1 MMSNFNNEDIEE
13 KLDELIASQ
22 FETEVTE
29 FKEAKN
35 SFSFDELGQY
45 FSALSNEANL
55 HNKNCAWLVFGIEDK
70 KHIIVGTNY
79 RKSAKDLNNL
89 KEEIARQTSEHL
101 SFIEIYEC
109 KRKDP
114 AGKNQRILLF
124 QIPPAPK
131 GIPIAF
137 KRIYYGR
144 DGESLVGLSID
155 KIERIRSQSKSEDWS
170 AKLITEASIEDL
182 DSDAI
187 QFARHV
193 YIQKNPKLVK
203 EVPTWDD
210 QTFLNKAKLTINGK
224 ITNTA
229 IVLLGKSE
237 SEHYISPAT
246 SKITW
251 ILKDKDGIEKD
262 YEHFTCPLILSI
274 QEVYKKIRNIKY
286 RYIAEGNLFPDEV
299 QQYDPY
305 TIREALNNCIAHQD
319 YTIGGKIILIE
330 KEDGELIF
338 SNSGDFIPSS
348 IEDVI
353 KSDAPE
359 NRYRNSFLANAM
371 VNLNMIDT
379 IGSGIKKLFNIQ
391 RDKFFPLPE
400 YDLSD
405 HKVKLT
411 ITGKV
416 LDSNYARKLAED
428 KTLSLFETMILDKVQ
443 KNKKLT
449 NEEYKLLKS
458 KNLIEGK
465 RNNYFISST
474 VAEITNQKPDYM
486 KLRGIND
493 DYCKKIIIDYIKKF
507 KTAKKADLEEILLE
521 KLGDSMTDIQKKNK
535 IKNILQSLR
544 RDGVIEPHG
553 KEWILCK
560 NKMSKNF

>member
-1 MMSNFNNEDIEE
+1 MSNFNNEDIEK

-55 HNKNCAWLVFGIEDK
+55 HNKNCAWLIFGIEDK

-137 KRIYYGR
+137 KRMYYGR
-144 DGESLVGLSID
+144 DGESLVGLSIE

-193 YIQKNPKLVK
+193 YIQKNPKLAE

-286 RYIAEGNLFPDEV
+286 RYIAEGTLFPDEV

-319 YTIGGKIILIE
+319 YTMGGKIILIE

-405 HKVKLT
+405 HKVKVT

-428 KTLSLFETMILDKVQ
+428 KTLSLFEIMLLDKVQ

-474 VAEITNQKPDYM
+474 IAEITNQKPDYM

-560 NKMSKNF
+560 K

>member
-1 MMSNFNNEDIEE
+1 MSNFNNEDIEK

-55 HNKNCAWLVFGIEDK
+55 HNKNCAWLIFGIEDK
-70 KHIIVGTNY
+70 KYIIVGTNY

-137 KRIYYGR
+137 KRMYYGR
-144 DGESLVGLSID
+144 DGESLVGLSIE

-170 AKLITEASIEDL
+170 AKLITEASIEDLDL

-286 RYIAEGNLFPDEV
+286 RYIAEGTLFPDEV

-319 YTIGGKIILIE
+319 YTMGGKIILIE

-391 RDKFFPLPE
+391 RNKFFPLPE

-405 HKVKLT
+405 HKVKVT

-535 IKNILQSLR
+535 IKNILQKLR

-560 NKMSKNF
+560 K

>member
-1 MMSNFNNEDIEE
+1 MSNFNNEDIEK

-55 HNKNCAWLVFGIEDK
+55 HNKNCAWLIFGIEDK
-70 KHIIVGTNY
+70 KHKIVGTNY

-137 KRIYYGR
+137 KRMYYGR
-144 DGESLVGLSID
+144 DGESLVGLSIE

-286 RYIAEGNLFPDEV
+286 RYIAEGTLFPDEV

-319 YTIGGKIILIE
+319 YTMGGKIILIE

-379 IGSGIKKLFNIQ
+379 IGSGIKKLFNI
-391 RDKFFPLPE
+391 
-400 YDLSD
+400 
-405 HKVKLT
+405 
-411 ITGKV
+411 
-416 LDSNYARKLAED
+416 
-428 KTLSLFETMILDKVQ
+428 
-443 KNKKLT
+443 
-449 NEEYKLLKS
+449 
-458 KNLIEGK
+458 
-465 RNNYFISST
+465 
-474 VAEITNQKPDYM
+474 
-486 KLRGIND
+486 
-493 DYCKKIIIDYIKKF
+493 
-507 KTAKKADLEEILLE
+507 
-521 KLGDSMTDIQKKNK
+521 
-535 IKNILQSLR
+535 
-544 RDGVIEPHG
+544 
-553 KEWILCK
+553 
-560 NKMSKNF
+560 

>member
-1 MMSNFNNEDIEE
+1 MSNFNNEDKEK

-55 HNKNCAWLVFGIEDK
+55 HNKNCAWLIFGIEDK

-137 KRIYYGR
+137 KRMYYGR
-144 DGESLVGLSID
+144 DGESLVGLSIE

-170 AKLITEASIEDL
+170 AKLITEASIGDL
-182 DSDAI
+182 DSAAI

-193 YIQKNPKLVK
+193 YIQKNPKLAE

-319 YTIGGKIILIE
+319 YTMGGKIILIE

-405 HKVKLT
+405 HKVKVT

-560 NKMSKNF
+560 K

>member
-1 MMSNFNNEDIEE
+1 MSNFNNEDIEK

-55 HNKNCAWLVFGIEDK
+55 HNKNCAWLIFGIEDK

-137 KRIYYGR
+137 KRMYYGR
-144 DGESLVGLSID
+144 DGESLVGLSIE

-193 YIQKNPKLVK
+193 YIQKNPKLAE

-319 YTIGGKIILIE
+319 YTMGGKIILIE

-405 HKVKLT
+405 HKVKVT

-474 VAEITNQKPDYM
+474 IAEITNQKPDYM

-535 IKNILQSLR
+535 IKNILQKLR

-560 NKMSKNF
+560 K

>member
-1 MMSNFNNEDIEE
+1 MSNFNNEDIEK

-45 FSALSNEANL
+45 FSALSNDANL
-55 HNKNCAWLVFGIEDK
+55 HNKNCAWLIFGIEDK

-137 KRIYYGR
+137 KRMYYGR
-144 DGESLVGLSID
+144 DGESLVGLSIE

-193 YIQKNPKLVK
+193 YIQKNPKLAE

-319 YTIGGKIILIE
+319 YTMGGKIILIE

-458 KNLIEGK
+458 KNLIEEK

-560 NKMSKNF
+560 K

>member
-1 MMSNFNNEDIEE
+1 MSNFNNEDIEK

-55 HNKNCAWLVFGIEDK
+55 HNKNCAWIIFGIEDK

-137 KRIYYGR
+137 KRMYYGR
-144 DGESLVGLSID
+144 DGESLVGLSIE

-193 YIQKNPKLVK
+193 YIQKNPKLAE

-210 QTFLNKAKLTINGK
+210 QTFLNKAKLTSNGK

-319 YTIGGKIILIE
+319 YTMGGKIILIE

-391 RDKFFPLPE
+391 RNKFFPLPE

-405 HKVKLT
+405 HKVKVT

-474 VAEITNQKPDYM
+474 VAEITNQKSDYM

-560 NKMSKNF
+560 K

>member
-1 MMSNFNNEDIEE
+1 MSNFNNEDIEK

-55 HNKNCAWLVFGIEDK
+55 HNKNCAWLIFGIEDK

-137 KRIYYGR
+137 KRMYYGR
-144 DGESLVGLSID
+144 DGESLVGLSIE

-193 YIQKNPKLVK
+193 YIQKNPKLAE

-319 YTIGGKIILIE
+319 YTMGGKIILIE

-391 RDKFFPLPE
+391 RNKFFPLPE

-405 HKVKLT
+405 HKVKVT

-535 IKNILQSLR
+535 IKNILQKLR

-560 NKMSKNF
+560 K

>member
-1 MMSNFNNEDIEE
+1 MMFYFSNNDIED
-13 KLDELIASQ
+13 KLDELIASK

-55 HNKNCAWLVFGIEDK
+55 HNKECAWLVFGVEDK

-79 RKSAKDLNNL
+79 RRSAKDLNSL

-109 KRKDP
+109 KRKD
-114 AGKNQRILLF
+114 ADRKAQRILLF

-137 KRIYYGR
+137 KRMYYGR
-144 DGESLVGLSID
+144 DGESLVGLGIEE
-155 KIERIRSQSKSEDWS
+155 IERIRAQAKSEDWS
-170 AKLITEASIEDL
+170 SKIINDATLDDL
-182 DSDAI
+182 DPNAI
-187 QFARHV
+187 QFARQV
-193 YIQKNPKLVK
+193 FIQKNPKLAE
-203 EVPTWDD
+203 EVPAWDD
-210 QTFLNKAKLTINGK
+210 ITFLNKAKITINGK
-224 ITNTA
+224 ITNAA
-229 IVLLGKSE
+229 IVLLGKPE

-246 SKITW
+246 STITW

-262 YEHFTCPLILSI
+262 YEHFACPLILSI

-286 RYIAEGNLFPDEV
+286 RYIAEGTLFPDEV

-319 YTIGGKIILIE
+319 YTMGGKIILIE

-348 IEDVI
+348 VEDVI

-359 NRYRNSFLANAM
+359 NRYRNPFLSNAM

-391 RDKFFPLPE
+391 KNKFFPLPE

-405 HKVKLT
+405 HKVKVT

-416 LDSNYARKLAED
+416 LDLNYARKLAED
-428 KTLSLFETMILDKVQ
+428 KTLSLFEIMLLDKVQ
-443 KNKKLT
+443 KKKKLS

-458 KNLIEGK
+458 KELIEGK

-474 VAEITNQKPDYM
+474 VAEKTNQKPDYI

-493 DYCKKIIIDYIKKF
+493 DYCKKIIIDYIKEF
-507 KTAKKADLEEILLE
+507 KTAKKADLEETLLE
-521 KLGDSMTDIQKKNK
+521 KLGDSMTEVQKKNK

-544 RDGVIEPHG
+544 RDGIIEPQG
-553 KEWILCK
+553 KEWVLCK
-560 NKMSKNF
+560 K

>member
-1 MMSNFNNEDIEE
+1 MSNFNNEDIEK

-55 HNKNCAWLVFGIEDK
+55 HNKNCAWLIFGIEDK

-137 KRIYYGR
+137 KRMYYGR
-144 DGESLVGLSID
+144 DGESLVGLSIE

-193 YIQKNPKLVK
+193 YIQKNPKLAE

-319 YTIGGKIILIE
+319 YTMGGKIIL
-330 KEDGELIF
+330 
-338 SNSGDFIPSS
+338 
-348 IEDVI
+348 
-353 KSDAPE
+353 
-359 NRYRNSFLANAM
+359 
-371 VNLNMIDT
+371 
-379 IGSGIKKLFNIQ
+379 
-391 RDKFFPLPE
+391 
-400 YDLSD
+400 
-405 HKVKLT
+405 
-411 ITGKV
+411 
-416 LDSNYARKLAED
+416 
-428 KTLSLFETMILDKVQ
+428 
-443 KNKKLT
+443 
-449 NEEYKLLKS
+449 
-458 KNLIEGK
+458 
-465 RNNYFISST
+465 
-474 VAEITNQKPDYM
+474 
-486 KLRGIND
+486 
-493 DYCKKIIIDYIKKF
+493 
-507 KTAKKADLEEILLE
+507 
-521 KLGDSMTDIQKKNK
+521 
-535 IKNILQSLR
+535 
-544 RDGVIEPHG
+544 
-553 KEWILCK
+553 
-560 NKMSKNF
+560 

>member
-1 MMSNFNNEDIEE
+1 MSNFNNEDIEK

-55 HNKNCAWLVFGIEDK
+55 HNKNCAWLIFGIEDK

-137 KRIYYGR
+137 KRMYYGR
-144 DGESLVGLSID
+144 DGESLVGLSIE

-193 YIQKNPKLVK
+193 YIQKNPKLAE

-319 YTIGGKIILIE
+319 YTMGGKIILIE

-359 NRYRNSFLANAM
+359 NRYRNSLLANAM

-521 KLGDSMTDIQKKNK
+521 KFGNSMTDIQKKNK

-560 NKMSKNF
+560 K

>member
-1 MMSNFNNEDIEE
+1 MSNFNNEDIEK

-55 HNKNCAWLVFGIEDK
+55 HNKNCAWLIFGIEDK

-137 KRIYYGR
+137 KRMYYGR
-144 DGESLVGLSID
+144 DGESLVGLSIE

-193 YIQKNPKLVK
+193 YIQKNPKLAE

-319 YTIGGKIILIE
+319 YTMGGKIILIE

-391 RDKFFPLPE
+391 KDKFFPLPE

-405 HKVKLT
+405 HKVKVT

-474 VAEITNQKPDYM
+474 IAEITNQKPDYM

-521 KLGDSMTDIQKKNK
+521 KFGDSMTDIQKKNK
-535 IKNILQSLR
+535 IKNILQKLR

-560 NKMSKNF
+560 K

>member
-1 MMSNFNNEDIEE
+1 MSNFNNEDIEK

-55 HNKNCAWLVFGIEDK
+55 HNKNCAWLIFGIEDK
-70 KHIIVGTNY
+70 KHKIVGTKY
-79 RKSAKDLNNL
+79 RNNDKELNSL
-89 KEEIARQTSEHL
+89 KEEIARQTSENL
-101 SFIEIYEC
+101 TFIEIYKC
-109 KRKDP
+109 TRKD
-114 AGKNQRILLF
+114 AEGNDKRVLLF

-137 KRIYYGR
+137 KRMYYGR
-144 DGESLVGLSID
+144 DGESLVGLSIE

-193 YIQKNPKLVK
+193 YIQKNPKLAE

-319 YTIGGKIILIE
+319 YTMGGKIILIE

-405 HKVKLT
+405 HKVKVT

-428 KTLSLFETMILDKVQ
+428 KTLSLFEIMLLDKVQ

-560 NKMSKNF
+560 K

>member
-1 MMSNFNNEDIEE
+1 MSNFNNEDIEK

-55 HNKNCAWLVFGIEDK
+55 HNKNCAWLIFGIEDK

-137 KRIYYGR
+137 KRMYYGR
-144 DGESLVGLSID
+144 DGESLVGLSIE

-193 YIQKNPKLVK
+193 YIQKNPKLAE

-319 YTIGGKIILIE
+319 YTMGGKIILIE

-474 VAEITNQKPDYM
+474 VAEITNQKSDYM

-521 KLGDSMTDIQKKNK
+521 KFGNSMTDIQKKNK

-560 NKMSKNF
+560 K

>member
-1 MMSNFNNEDIEE
+1 MSNFNNEDIEK

-137 KRIYYGR
+137 KRMYYGR
-144 DGESLVGLSID
+144 DGESLVGLSIE

-170 AKLITEASIEDL
+170 AKLITEASIGDL

-193 YIQKNPKLVK
+193 YIQKNPKLAE

-286 RYIAEGNLFPDEV
+286 RYIAEGTLFPDEV

-319 YTIGGKIILIE
+319 YTMSGKIILIE

-405 HKVKLT
+405 HKVKVT

-428 KTLSLFETMILDKVQ
+428 KTLSLFEIMLLDKVQ

-474 VAEITNQKPDYM
+474 IAEITNQKPDYM

-560 NKMSKNF
+560 K

>member
-1 MMSNFNNEDIEE
+1 MSNFNNEDIEK

-55 HNKNCAWLVFGIEDK
+55 HNKNCAWLIFGIEDK

-137 KRIYYGR
+137 KRMYYGR
-144 DGESLVGLSID
+144 DGESLVGLSIE

-170 AKLITEASIEDL
+170 AKLITEASIENL

-193 YIQKNPKLVK
+193 YIQKNPKLAE

-286 RYIAEGNLFPDEV
+286 RYIAEGTLFPDEV

-319 YTIGGKIILIE
+319 YTMGGKIILIE

-405 HKVKLT
+405 HKVKVT

-428 KTLSLFETMILDKVQ
+428 KTLSLFEIMLLDKVQ

-474 VAEITNQKPDYM
+474 IAEITNQKPDYM

-535 IKNILQSLR
+535 IKNILQKLR

-560 NKMSKNF
+560 K

>member
-1 MMSNFNNEDIEE
+1 MSNFNNEDIEE

-55 HNKNCAWLVFGIEDK
+55 HNKNCAWLIFGIEDK

-137 KRIYYGR
+137 KRMYYGR
-144 DGESLVGLSID
+144 DGESLVGLSIE

-193 YIQKNPKLVK
+193 YIQKNPKLAE

-319 YTIGGKIILIE
+319 YTMGGKIILIE

-391 RDKFFPLPE
+391 RNKFFPLPE

-560 NKMSKNF
+560 K

>member
-1 MMSNFNNEDIEE
+1 MSNFNNEDIEK

-55 HNKNCAWLVFGIEDK
+55 HNKNCAWLIFGIEDK

-137 KRIYYGR
+137 KRMYYGR
-144 DGESLVGLSID
+144 DGESLVGLSIE

-193 YIQKNPKLVK
+193 YIQKNPKLAE

-319 YTIGGKIILIE
+319 YTMGGKIILIE

-391 RDKFFPLPE
+391 RNKFFPLPE

-405 HKVKLT
+405 HKVKVT

-474 VAEITNQKPDYM
+474 IAEITNQKPDYM

-535 IKNILQSLR
+535 IKNILQKLR

-560 NKMSKNF
+560 K

>member
-1 MMSNFNNEDIEE
+1 MSNFNNEDIEK

-55 HNKNCAWLVFGIEDK
+55 HNKNCAWLIFGIEDK
-70 KHIIVGTNY
+70 KHKIVGTKY
-79 RKSAKDLNNL
+79 RNNDKELNSL
-89 KEEIARQTSEHL
+89 KEEIARQTSENL
-101 SFIEIYEC
+101 TFIEIYKC
-109 KRKDP
+109 TRKD
-114 AGKNQRILLF
+114 AEGNDKRILLF

-137 KRIYYGR
+137 KRMYYGR
-144 DGESLVGLSID
+144 DGESLVGLSIE

-193 YIQKNPKLVK
+193 YIQKNPKLAE

-319 YTIGGKIILIE
+319 YTMGGKIILIE

-560 NKMSKNF
+560 K

>member
-1 MMSNFNNEDIEE
+1 MSNFNNEDIEE

-55 HNKNCAWLVFGIEDK
+55 HNKNCAWLIFGIEDK

-137 KRIYYGR
+137 KRMYYGR
-144 DGESLVGLSID
+144 DGESLVGLSIE

-193 YIQKNPKLVK
+193 YIQKNPKLAE

-319 YTIGGKIILIE
+319 YTMGGKIILIE

-391 RDKFFPLPE
+391 RNKFFPLPE

-428 KTLSLFETMILDKVQ
+428 KTLSLFETMLLDKVQ

-507 KTAKKADLEEILLE
+507 KTAKKGDLEEILLE

-560 NKMSKNF
+560 K

>member
-1 MMSNFNNEDIEE
+1 MSNFNNEDIEK

-55 HNKNCAWLVFGIEDK
+55 HNKNCAWLIFGIEDK

-137 KRIYYGR
+137 KRMYYGR
-144 DGESLVGLSID
+144 DGESLVGLSIE

-193 YIQKNPKLVK
+193 YIQKNPKLAE

-286 RYIAEGNLFPDEV
+286 RYIAEGTLFPDEV

-319 YTIGGKIILIE
+319 YTMSGKIILIE

-405 HKVKLT
+405 HKVKVT

-428 KTLSLFETMILDKVQ
+428 KTLSLFEIMLLDKVQ

-474 VAEITNQKPDYM
+474 IAEITNQKPDYM

-560 NKMSKNF
+560 K

>member
-1 MMSNFNNEDIEE
+1 MSNFNNEDIEK

-55 HNKNCAWLVFGIEDK
+55 HNKNCAWLIFGIEDK

-137 KRIYYGR
+137 KRMYYGR
-144 DGESLVGLSID
+144 DGESLVGLSIE

-193 YIQKNPKLVK
+193 YIQKNPKLAE

-319 YTIGGKIILIE
+319 YTMGGKIILIE

-391 RDKFFPLPE
+391 RNKFFPLPE

-560 NKMSKNF
+560 K

>member
-1 MMSNFNNEDIEE
+1 MSNFNNEDIEK

-55 HNKNCAWLVFGIEDK
+55 HNKNCAWLIFGIEDK

-137 KRIYYGR
+137 KRMYYGR
-144 DGESLVGLSID
+144 DGESLVGLSIE

-193 YIQKNPKLVK
+193 YIQKNPKLAE

-319 YTIGGKIILIE
+319 YTMGGKIILIE

-391 RDKFFPLPE
+391 RNKFFPLPE

-405 HKVKLT
+405 HKVKVT

-474 VAEITNQKPDYM
+474 IAEITNQKPDYM

-560 NKMSKNF
+560 K

>member
-1 MMSNFNNEDIEE
+1 M
-13 KLDELIASQ
+13 
-22 FETEVTE
+22 
-29 FKEAKN
+29 
-35 SFSFDELGQY
+35 
-45 FSALSNEANL
+45 
-55 HNKNCAWLVFGIEDK
+55 
-70 KHIIVGTNY
+70 
-79 RKSAKDLNNL
+79 
-89 KEEIARQTSEHL
+89 
-101 SFIEIYEC
+101 
-109 KRKDP
+109 
-114 AGKNQRILLF
+114 
-124 QIPPAPK
+124 
-131 GIPIAF
+131 
-137 KRIYYGR
+137 YYGR

-170 AKLITEASIEDL
+170 AKLITEASIKDL

-193 YIQKNPKLVK
+193 YIQKNPKLAE

-286 RYIAEGNLFPDEV
+286 RYIAEGTLFPDEV

-319 YTIGGKIILIE
+319 YTMGGKIILIE

-405 HKVKLT
+405 HKVKVT

-428 KTLSLFETMILDKVQ
+428 KTLSLFEIMLLDKVQ

-474 VAEITNQKPDYM
+474 IAEITNQKPDYM

-535 IKNILQSLR
+535 IKNILQKLR

-560 NKMSKNF
+560 K

>member
-1 MMSNFNNEDIEE
+1 MFYFSNNDIEN
-13 KLDELIASQ
+13 KLDELIASK

-55 HNKNCAWLVFGIEDK
+55 HNKECAWLVFGVEDK

-79 RKSAKDLNNL
+79 RKSAKDLNSL

-109 KRKDP
+109 KRKN
-114 AGKNQRILLF
+114 AEGKDQRILLF

-137 KRIYYGR
+137 KRMYYGR
-144 DGESLVGLSID
+144 DGESLVGLGIEE
-155 KIERIRSQSKSEDWS
+155 IERIRAQSKSEDWS
-170 AKLITEASIEDL
+170 AKVINDATLESL
-182 DSDAI
+182 DPNAI
-187 QFARHV
+187 QFARQV
-193 YIQKNPKLVK
+193 FIQKNPKLAE
-203 EVPTWDD
+203 EVTAWDD
-210 QTFLNKAKLTINGK
+210 VTFLNKAKITINGK
-224 ITNTA
+224 ITNAA
-229 IVLLGKSE
+229 IILLGKPE

-246 SKITW
+246 STITW

-262 YEHFTCPLILSI
+262 YEHFSCPLILSI
-274 QEVYKKIRNIKY
+274 QEVYQKIRNIKY
-286 RYIAEGNLFPDEV
+286 RYIAEGTLFPDEV

-319 YTIGGKIILIE
+319 YTMGGKIILIE

-348 IEDVI
+348 VEDVI

-359 NRYRNSFLANAM
+359 NRYRNAFLSNAM

-391 RDKFFPLPE
+391 KSKFFPLPE

-405 HKVKLT
+405 HKVKVS

-416 LDSNYARKLAED
+416 LDLNYARKLAED
-428 KTLSLFETMILDKVQ
+428 KTLSLFEIMLLDKVQ
-443 KNKKLT
+443 KKKKLS

-458 KNLIEGK
+458 KELIEGK

-474 VAEITNQKPDYM
+474 VAEKTNQKPDYM

-493 DYCKKIIIDYIKKF
+493 DYCKKIITDYIKKF
-507 KTAKKADLEEILLE
+507 KTAKKSDLEETLLE
-521 KLGDSMTDIQKKNK
+521 KLGDSMTEVQKKNK

-544 RDGVIEPHG
+544 RNGVIEPQG
-553 KEWILCK
+553 KAWVLCK
-560 NKMSKNF
+560 

>member
-1 MMSNFNNEDIEE
+1 MSNFNNEDIEK

-55 HNKNCAWLVFGIEDK
+55 HNKNCAWLIFGIEDK

-137 KRIYYGR
+137 KRMYYGR
-144 DGESLVGLSID
+144 DGESLVGLSIE

-193 YIQKNPKLVK
+193 YIQKNPKLAE

-319 YTIGGKIILIE
+319 YTMGGKIILIE

-391 RDKFFPLPE
+391 KDKFFPLPE

-405 HKVKLT
+405 HKVKVT

-521 KLGDSMTDIQKKNK
+521 KFGNSMTDIQKKNK

-560 NKMSKNF
+560 K

>member
-1 MMSNFNNEDIEE
+1 M
-13 KLDELIASQ
+13 
-22 FETEVTE
+22 
-29 FKEAKN
+29 
-35 SFSFDELGQY
+35 
-45 FSALSNEANL
+45 
-55 HNKNCAWLVFGIEDK
+55 
-70 KHIIVGTNY
+70 
-79 RKSAKDLNNL
+79 
-89 KEEIARQTSEHL
+89 
-101 SFIEIYEC
+101 
-109 KRKDP
+109 
-114 AGKNQRILLF
+114 
-124 QIPPAPK
+124 
-131 GIPIAF
+131 
-137 KRIYYGR
+137 YYGR
-144 DGESLVGLSID
+144 DGESLVGLSIE

-170 AKLITEASIEDL
+170 AKLITEASIEDLDL

-286 RYIAEGNLFPDEV
+286 RYIAEGTLFPDEV

-319 YTIGGKIILIE
+319 YTMSGKIILIE

-391 RDKFFPLPE
+391 KDKFFPLPE

-405 HKVKLT
+405 HKVKVT

-521 KLGDSMTDIQKKNK
+521 KFGNSMTDIQKKNK
-535 IKNILQSLR
+535 IKNILQKLR

-560 NKMSKNF
+560 K

>member
-1 MMSNFNNEDIEE
+1 MSNFNNEDIEK

-55 HNKNCAWLVFGIEDK
+55 HNKNCAWLIFGIEDK

-109 KRKDP
+109 KTKDP

-286 RYIAEGNLFPDEV
+286 RYIAEGTLFPDEV

-319 YTIGGKIILIE
+319 YTMSGKIILIE

-405 HKVKLT
+405 HKVKVT

-428 KTLSLFETMILDKVQ
+428 KTLSLFEIMLLDKVQ

-474 VAEITNQKPDYM
+474 IAEITNQKPDYM

-560 NKMSKNF
+560 K

>member
-1 MMSNFNNEDIEE
+1 MYYFSDNDIEE
-13 KLDELIASQ
+13 KLDELIASKL
-22 FETEVTE
+22 ETEVTE

-55 HNKNCAWLVFGIEDK
+55 HNKECAWLVFGVEDK

-79 RKSAKDLNNL
+79 RKSAKDLNSL

-109 KRKDP
+109 KRKDS
-114 AGKNQRILLF
+114 AGKDQRILLF

-137 KRIYYGR
+137 KRMYYGR
-144 DGESLVGLSID
+144 DGESLVGLSIE
-155 KIERIRSQSKSEDWS
+155 KIERIRAQNKSEDWS
-170 AKLITEASIEDL
+170 AKVINDASLKDL

-187 QFARHV
+187 QFARQV
-193 YIQKNPKLVK
+193 YIQKNPKLAE
-203 EVPTWDD
+203 EVPIWDD

-229 IVLLGKSE
+229 IILLGKSE
-237 SEHYISPAT
+237 AEHFISPASST
-246 SKITW
+246 ITW

-286 RYIAEGNLFPDEV
+286 RYIAEGTLFPDEV
-299 QQYDPY
+299 QQYEPY

-319 YTIGGKIILIE
+319 YTMGGKIILIE

-348 IEDVI
+348 VEEVI

-359 NRYRNSFLANAM
+359 NRYRNSFLSNAM

-379 IGSGIKKLFNIQ
+379 IGSGIKKLFSIQ
-391 RDKFFPLPE
+391 KNKFFPLPE

-405 HKVKLT
+405 HKVKVT
-411 ITGKV
+411 IMGKV
-416 LDSNYARKLAED
+416 LDLNYARKLAED
-428 KTLSLFETMILDKVQ
+428 KTISLFEIMLLDKVQ
-443 KNKKLT
+443 KNKKLS

-458 KNLIEGK
+458 KEFIEGK

-474 VAEITNQKPDYM
+474 VAEKTNLKSDYI

-507 KTAKKADLEEILLE
+507 KTAKKADLEETLLE
-521 KLGDSMTDIQKKNK
+521 KLGDSMTNVQKKNK

-544 RDGVIEPHG
+544 REGVIEPQG
-553 KEWILCK
+553 KEWVLCK
-560 NKMSKNF
+560 K

>member
-1 MMSNFNNEDIEE
+1 MSNFNNEDIEK
-13 KLDELIASQ
+13 KLDELIASK

-55 HNKNCAWLVFGIEDK
+55 HNKNCAWLIFGIEDK

-137 KRIYYGR
+137 KRMYYGR
-144 DGESLVGLSID
+144 DGESLVGLSIE

-193 YIQKNPKLVK
+193 YIQKNPKLAE

-319 YTIGGKIILIE
+319 YTMGGKIILIE

-391 RDKFFPLPE
+391 KDKFFPLPE

-405 HKVKLT
+405 HKVKVT

-474 VAEITNQKPDYM
+474 IAEITNQKPDYM

-535 IKNILQSLR
+535 IKNILQKLR

-560 NKMSKNF
+560 K

>member
-1 MMSNFNNEDIEE
+1 MSNFNNEDIEK

-55 HNKNCAWLVFGIEDK
+55 HNKNCAWLIFGIEDK
-70 KHIIVGTNY
+70 KHKIVGTKY
-79 RKSAKDLNNL
+79 RNNDKELNSL
-89 KEEIARQTSEHL
+89 KEEIARQTSENL
-101 SFIEIYEC
+101 TFIEIYKC
-109 KRKDP
+109 TRKD
-114 AGKNQRILLF
+114 AEGNDKRVLLF

-137 KRIYYGR
+137 KRMYYGR
-144 DGESLVGLSID
+144 DGESLVGLSIE

-170 AKLITEASIEDL
+170 AKLITEASIKDL

-193 YIQKNPKLVK
+193 YIQKNPKLAE

-274 QEVYKKIRNIKY
+274 QQVYKKIRNIKY
-286 RYIAEGNLFPDEV
+286 RYIAEGTLFPDEV

-319 YTIGGKIILIE
+319 YTMGGKIILIE

-405 HKVKLT
+405 HKVKVT

-428 KTLSLFETMILDKVQ
+428 KTLSLFEIMLLDKVQ

-474 VAEITNQKPDYM
+474 IAEITNQKPDYM

-560 NKMSKNF
+560 K

>member
-55 HNKNCAWLVFGIEDK
+55 HNKNCAWLIFGIEDK
-70 KHIIVGTNY
+70 KHKIVGTKY
-79 RKSAKDLNNL
+79 RNNDKELNSL
-89 KEEIARQTSEHL
+89 KEEIARQTSENL
-101 SFIEIYEC
+101 TFIEIYKC
-109 KRKDP
+109 TRKD
-114 AGKNQRILLF
+114 AEGNDKRVLLF

-137 KRIYYGR
+137 KRMYYGR
-144 DGESLVGLSID
+144 DGESLVGLSIE

-193 YIQKNPKLVK
+193 YIQKNPKLAE

-319 YTIGGKIILIE
+319 YTMGGKIILIE

-474 VAEITNQKPDYM
+474 AAEITNQKPDYM

-560 NKMSKNF
+560 K

>member
-1 MMSNFNNEDIEE
+1 MSNFNNEDIEE

>member
-1 MMSNFNNEDIEE
+1 MSNFNNEDIEK

-55 HNKNCAWLVFGIEDK
+55 HNKNCAWLIFGIEDK
-70 KHIIVGTNY
+70 KYIIVGTNY

-137 KRIYYGR
+137 KRMYYGR
-144 DGESLVGLSID
+144 DGESLVGLSIE

-170 AKLITEASIEDL
+170 AKLITEASIEDLDL

-286 RYIAEGNLFPDEV
+286 RYIAEGTLFPDEV

-319 YTIGGKIILIE
+319 YTMSGKIILIE

-560 NKMSKNF
+560 K

>member
-1 MMSNFNNEDIEE
+1 MSNFNNEDIEK

-137 KRIYYGR
+137 KRMYYGR
-144 DGESLVGLSID
+144 DGESLVGLSIE

-170 AKLITEASIEDL
+170 AKLITEASIGDL

-193 YIQKNPKLVK
+193 YIQKNPKLAE

-286 RYIAEGNLFPDEV
+286 RYIAEGTLFPDEV

-319 YTIGGKIILIE
+319 YTMGGKIILIE

-405 HKVKLT
+405 HKVKVT

-428 KTLSLFETMILDKVQ
+428 KTLSLFEIMLLDKVQ

-474 VAEITNQKPDYM
+474 IAEITNQKPDYM

-560 NKMSKNF
+560 K